1 MDERERLT
9 GFILQTAE
17 QLLAQDKRTSSVAS
31 IAEFRKA
38 IMYKTPIPGL
48 RQAARDMVEW
58 CQDLTSERVS
68 ILDSKLAAAQLPTL
82 SQMRS
87 REYQRL
93 QALLSQDSLRTAAE
107 YELLKDV
114 LSDTAG
120 TLLSEADRL
129 RANQLLANYH
139 AR

>member
-38 IMYKTPIPGL
+38 ITYKTPIPGL

>member
-17 QLLAQDKRTSSVAS
+17 HLLAQDKRPSSVAS
-31 IAEFRKA
+31 IAAFRKA
-38 IMYKTPIPGL
+38 MTHKTPISGL
-48 RQAARDMVEW
+48 RQAARDIVEW
-58 CQDLTSERVS
+58 CQDLTSESVS
-68 ILDSKLAAAQLPTL
+68 MLDSKLAAAQLPTL

-93 QALLSQDSLRTAAE
+93 QALLSQDRLRTAAE
-107 YELLKDV
+107 YELLENV

-129 RANQLLANYH
+129 RASQLLANYH
-139 AR
+139 TR